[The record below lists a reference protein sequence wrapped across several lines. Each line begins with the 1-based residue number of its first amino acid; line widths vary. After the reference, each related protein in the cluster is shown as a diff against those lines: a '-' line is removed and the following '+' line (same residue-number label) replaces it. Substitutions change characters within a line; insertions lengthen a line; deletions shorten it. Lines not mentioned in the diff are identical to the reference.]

1 MNTELISEREVTG
14 RYRLSIP
21 WLRRARREGRGP
33 KYVKLAR
40 MVRYR
45 PRDIE
50 TYLVAHTV
58 ETADAVKAT
67 GGHRRVSATPGRL

>member
-1 MNTELISEREVTG
+1 MDTELISEREVTG
-14 RYRLSIP
+14 RYRLTIP

-45 PRDIE
+45 PKDIDA
-50 TYLVAHTV
+50 YLASHTV
-58 ETADAVKAT
+58 ETEAGGVAGGNADE
-67 GGHRRVSATPGRL
+67 